1 MGKELFDVLL
11 KVKCF
16 REAEACEIVFE
27 IMSAV
32 KILHDHKIM
41 HRYLIDMMKDLKP
54 ENVMYSRNLKTLKL
68 IDFGSA
74 IFY

>member
-11 KVKCF
+11 EVKCF

-41 HRYLIDMMKDLKP
+41 HR
-54 ENVMYSRNLKTLKL
+54 
-68 IDFGSA
+68 
-74 IFY
+74 